1 MLSFTLACLWA
12 LIAAAVALGPRRWH
26 WPAAYA
32 LIVSGIP
39 LVGYVTL
46 QNGPVAGLVVLAGG
60 VSMLRWPM
68 RFLGRW
74 VMRHL
79 HQSR

>member
-32 LIVSGIP
+32 LIVCGIP
-39 LVGYVTL
+39 LVGFVTL
-46 QNGPVAGLVVLAGG
+46 QNGPVAGMVVLAGG

-74 VMRHL
+74 VMRQL
-79 HQSR
+79 HHGR

>member
-79 HQSR
+79 HQGR

>member
-68 RFLGRW
+68 RFLWRW

-79 HQSR
+79 HQGR